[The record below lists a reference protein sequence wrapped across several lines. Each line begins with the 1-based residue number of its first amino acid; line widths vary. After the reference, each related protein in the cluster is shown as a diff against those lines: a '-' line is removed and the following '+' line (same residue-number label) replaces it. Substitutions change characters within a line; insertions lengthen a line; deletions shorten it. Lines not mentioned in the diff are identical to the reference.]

1 MSAIEAKSSGNT
13 DNLEK
18 FLKAMK
24 ANSLFDGL
32 DIYGQQ
38 GVAALEAATPRD
50 SGVAAG
56 SWFYDV
62 TTSDRGA
69 TISWSNSDKDD
80 QGTQIVILIQYGHGT
95 GTGGYVQAVDFINPA
110 TKEVFDS
117 ISDAV
122 WKAVQSA

>member
-1 MSAIEAKSSGNT
+1 MGAIEVTTSGST

-18 FLKAMK
+18 FLKVMK
-24 ANSLFDGL
+24 SNSIFDAL

-38 GVAALEAATPRD
+38 GVAALESATPRESGLAAD
-50 SGVAAG
+50 S
-56 SWFYDV
+56 WYYDV
-62 TTSDRGA
+62 TSSDDGA
-69 TISWSNSDKDD
+69 TISWFNSDKDD

-95 GTGGYVQAVDFINPA
+95 GTGGYVEAIDFINPA
-110 TKEVFDS
+110 TQEVFDN